1 MSWKLEFQQPIS
13 KLSRTNATFLARLKS
28 DLFYAGDWSMH
39 QIHSFVSKEIKDKEE
54 SISDRRQYFNLK
66 SELKGEEVSI
76 IYYPPSTDP
85 VLVAMIKKEVP
96 S

>member
-28 DLFYAGDWSMH
+28 DLSYVGDWPSDH
-39 QIHSFVSKEIKDKEE
+39 IHSYVSKEIKDKDE

-66 SELKGEEVSI
+66 SELKGEAVNI
-76 IYYPPSTDP
+76 TYFPPSSDP
-85 VLVAMIKKEVP
+85 VVVAIIRKEVA